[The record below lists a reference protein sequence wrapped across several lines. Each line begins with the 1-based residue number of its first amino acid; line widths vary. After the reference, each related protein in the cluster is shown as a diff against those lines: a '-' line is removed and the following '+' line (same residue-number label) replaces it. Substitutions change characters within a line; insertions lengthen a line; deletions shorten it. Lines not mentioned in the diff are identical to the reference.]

1 MTPHEAYDELRTRS
15 RARAVLASCAAV
27 LGWDEQTYMP
37 PKAGALRGEQMAA
50 LAGLVHERATDPAV
64 GERLAIAEGSDL
76 ARGGDTPEA
85 ANLRAWR
92 RDFDRQAKLP
102 RALVESLARATSA
115 AQAAWVAARSA
126 RDFARFRPHLR
137 AVLDLKRQE
146 AACLHAGDGP
156 PYDALLDE
164 YEPGA
169 TSAALSAL
177 FATLRRELVPLV
189 AAVAGA
195 RRQPDRSLLSRPF
208 PVDRQRVLGEAV
220 AAAFGFDF
228 GAGRLDPTA
237 HPFCTGIGP
246 GDCRLTTR
254 YDDRDF
260 GRAFFGTL
268 HETGHGLYEQ
278 GLDPDAHGTPLG
290 EAASLGV
297 HESQSRLW
305 ENGVGRSRAFWAY
318 WFPMARR
325 VFHEALADATLDQF
339 HFAVNAVRPS
349 LIRTEADEVT
359 YNLHVLVRFE
369 LEGALLSGD
378 LPVAD
383 LPGAWNERH
392 AQTLGIAP
400 AHDGEGCLQDI
411 HWGAGLFGYF
421 PTYTLGNVYGAQ
433 LHAAADRDLG
443 GLDALLGR
451 GETAPLREWLRA
463 NVHRHG
469 RRYAPAE
476 LVRRA
481 TGAAPDPAPLV
492 AALRAKYGELYAL

>member
-1 MTPHEAYDELRTRS
+1 MTPREAYEELRTRS

-37 PKAGALRGEQMAA
+37 PRGAALRGEQLAA
-50 LAGLVHERATDPAV
+50 LAGLVHERATDPRV
-64 GERLAIAEGSDL
+64 GELLARGEGSDL
-76 ARGGDTPEA
+76 ARGDAPEA
-85 ANLRAWR
+85 ADLREWR
-92 RDFDRQAKLP
+92 RDFDRQTKLP

-115 AQAAWVAARSA
+115 AQAEWVAARAA
-126 RDFARFRPHLR
+126 RDFGRFRPHLQTI
-137 AVLDLKRQE
+137 LDLKRQE

-156 PYDALLDE
+156 LYDALLDE

-169 TSAALSAL
+169 TSTALAGL
-177 FATLRRELVPLV
+177 FATLKAELVPLV
-189 AAVAGA
+189 AAIGEAP
-195 RRQPDRSLLSRPF
+195 RRPDRALLTRSY
-208 PVDRQRVLGEAV
+208 PVERQRVFGEAV

-246 GDCRLTTR
+246 GDCRITTR
-254 YDDRDF
+254 YDEHDF
-260 GRAFFGTL
+260 GGAFFGIL

-278 GLDPDAHGTPLG
+278 GLDPEAHGTPRG
-290 EAASLGV
+290 EAVSLGV

-305 ENGVGRSRAFWAY
+305 ENAVGRSRAFWAY

-325 VFHEALADATLDQF
+325 VFHEALADATLDQL

-369 LEGALLSGD
+369 LEGALLTGD
-378 LPVAD
+378 LPAAD
-383 LPGAWNERH
+383 LPGAWNERY
-392 AQTLGIAP
+392 AAALGVTP

-411 HWGAGLFGYF
+411 HWSAGLFGYF
-421 PTYTLGNVYGAQ
+421 PTYTLGNVYAAQ
-433 LHAAADRDLG
+433 LHAAADRAVG
-443 GLDALLGR
+443 GLDELLAR
-451 GETAPLREWLRA
+451 GETAPLLEWLRG

-469 RRYAPAE
+469 RRYTPAE

-481 TGAAPDPAPLV
+481 TGSVPDPAPLV
-492 AALRAKYGELYAL
+492 AALRGKYGALYGR